1 MLSGGRGLSEVYL
14 ALLRVVAEEDGS
26 LRKELRPTKKQRDLE
41 EVARQ
46 HLHRAGRNVCRERG
60 GWEGGGE
67 GGEEGEER
75 GREGKSG
82 RKGEKEGERV
92 GGRERNIGS
101 GKESRTGER
110 EEKSGFHSSN
120 CNELYHKSFLI
131 SLSGVC
137 HFER

>member
-60 GWEGGGE
+60 REGG
-67 GGEEGEER
+67 R
-75 GREGKSG
+75 GR
-82 RKGEKEGERV
+82 RRRVGERKM
-92 GGRERNIGS
+92 GRV
-101 GKESRTGER
+101 RTGER
-110 EEKSGFHSSN
+110 EEKWIPIVKTVSKPTVPQFQ
-120 CNELYHKSFLI
+120 SFLI

>member
-46 HLHRAGRNVCRERG
+46 HLHRAGRNVMQGERKG

-67 GGEEGEER
+67 GGEGGEER
-75 GREGKSG
+75 GREG
-82 RKGEKEGERV
+82 EKEGGEERGR
-92 GGRERNIGS
+92 GG
-101 GKESRTGER
+101 K
-110 EEKSGFHSSN
+110 
-120 CNELYHKSFLI
+120 
-131 SLSGVC
+131 
-137 HFER
+137 

>member
-60 GWEGGGE
+60 RRGG
-67 GGEEGEER
+67 
-75 GREGKSG
+75 GREGG
-82 RKGEKEGERV
+82 RRRK
-92 GGRERNIGS
+92 RERDIGS
-101 GKESRTGER
+101 GRESRTGER
-110 EEKSGFHSSN
+110 EKKSGFHSS
-120 CNELYHKSFLI
+120 KQ
-131 SLSGVC
+131 
-137 HFER
+137 

>member
-60 GWEGGGE
+60 REGGGE
-67 GGEEGEER
+67 GGEGGEEGGEGGEEWEGGGER
-75 GREGKSG
+75 GREG
-82 RKGEKEGERV
+82 
-92 GGRERNIGS
+92 GRE
-101 GKESRTGER
+101 GKREILGVARRVEER
-110 EEKSGFHSSN
+110 EEKSGSHSS
-120 CNELYHKSFLI
+120 KQ
-131 SLSGVC
+131 
-137 HFER
+137 

>member
-60 GWEGGGE
+60 REEGRVGGRGRKREKGWE
-67 GGEEGEER
+67 
-75 GREGKSG
+75 
-82 RKGEKEGERV
+82 

-110 EEKSGFHSSN
+110 EEESGFHSS
-120 CNELYHKSFLI
+120 KQ
-131 SLSGVC
+131 
-137 HFER
+137 